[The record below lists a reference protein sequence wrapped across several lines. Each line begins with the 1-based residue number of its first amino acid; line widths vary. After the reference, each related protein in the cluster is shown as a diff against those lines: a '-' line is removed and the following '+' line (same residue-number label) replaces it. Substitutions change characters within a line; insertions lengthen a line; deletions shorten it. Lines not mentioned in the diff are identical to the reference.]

1 MSTKAVGSLWSKFFL
16 LRYSP
21 RHYDK
26 AGVFRSVTLR
36 VVSNPPGPVRCAPL
50 CITGAGGVYPFLLVA
65 GSTVNSSP
73 PIRHTLLRRNLPAN
87 SFLRATVVRVG
98 PAPQTPDFFRRV
110 FTPTCTHVCL
120 LRNALKIFHFFV
132 RTIIY
137 RRRSYTTC
145 TCHHVWSSTRTDG
158 RVRGKGM
165 RVEFMSGIGT
175 SNDRAYQF
183 VTSLLFASF
192 NDGNSF
198 HGPATALP
206 NTPP

>member
-1 MSTKAVGSLWSKFFL
+1 MCPTRRGLYGAPRCVSQELVECTLSSWL
-16 LRYSP
+16 LVLLSICLHQYVIPFYVETCPRILSYVLLYVSVP
-21 RHYDK
+21 RHK
-26 AGVFRSVTLR
+26 PRISFVEFSHQHAHTFVC
-36 VVSNPPGPVRCAPL
+36 CAML
-50 CITGAGGVYPFLLVA
+50 SKYSTSSCVLL
-65 GSTVNSSP
+65 
-73 PIRHTLLRRNLPAN
+73 
-87 SFLRATVVRVG
+87 
-98 PAPQTPDFFRRV
+98 
-110 FTPTCTHVCL
+110 
-120 LRNALKIFHFFV
+120 
-132 RTIIY
+132 Y

-145 TCHHVWSSTRTDG
+145 TCHHVWTSTRTDG

-165 RVEFMSGIGT
+165 RVGFMSGIGT